1 MLHGH
6 ICRAR
11 TELNSVE
18 GELKNIWGTKNILVV
33 QKTQLKMHLMNS
45 DHYLLSPMLPLE
57 RQHFLLPTE
66 GQFKKWMAN
75 ILKLSINLFSFTPQW
90 IKQKSQCFQYC
101 VNLFWFCRG
110 VGRRA
115 TRLITIG
122 SSPKQLIF
130 SDLPVFL
137 PCLSEIKGVEK
148 EKLFPT
154 WL

>member
-1 MLHGH
+1 MITISFHLCYHWKGNTF
-6 ICRAR
+6 CCLLRD
-11 TELNSVE
+11 S
-18 GELKNIWGTKNILVV
+18 LKNGWQTF
-33 QKTQLKMHLMNS
+33 
-45 DHYLLSPMLPLE
+45 LSYRLTSSPSP
-57 RQHFLLPTE
+57 
-66 GQFKKWMAN
+66 
-75 ILKLSINLFSFTPQW
+75 PQW

-154 WL
+154 WLWKSLLPRINSFPCFCLF